1 MFGTR
6 DEKEP
11 TQGTSTPTP
20 TKAPQRSSRGNDQIT
35 AYLGPDTSLE
45 GTLKF
50 EHSVLIEG
58 KFKGQIE
65 SAGSLVIGE
74 SAQVEAEIVSGTVS
88 IKGKVEGS
96 IVAKERVQIQGQGI
110 VLGDITTPSLQM
122 DEAVTF
128 EGRCSMGGGARGGTS
143 RKASEEKAKADK
155 EKIMDAVESVS

>member
-6 DEKEP
+6 ENEKDAP
-11 TQGTSTPTP
+11 QGTPTP
-20 TKAPQRSSRGNDQIT
+20 SPTRTAPKGRSNDTIT

-58 KFKGQIE
+58 KFKGKIE

-128 EGRCSMGGGARGGTS
+128 EGRCSMGNGNRAKSSDR
-143 RKASEEKAKADK
+143 EKSQADK
-155 EKIMDAVESVS
+155 QKIVEAVESVS